1 MESRTTRHGA
11 PTIPAWSWLA
21 LTLMLLVLFAVLY
34 DNGGLLAPLVGEGA
48 YVKNYLHEF
57 FHDGRHLL
65 GVPGH

>member
-1 MESRTTRHGA
+1 MESKAPQQTTV
-11 PTIPAWSWLA
+11 TIPSWSWLA

-34 DNGGLLAPLVGEGA
+34 DNGALVAPLVGESA
-48 YVKNYLHEF
+48 YAQNYLHEF